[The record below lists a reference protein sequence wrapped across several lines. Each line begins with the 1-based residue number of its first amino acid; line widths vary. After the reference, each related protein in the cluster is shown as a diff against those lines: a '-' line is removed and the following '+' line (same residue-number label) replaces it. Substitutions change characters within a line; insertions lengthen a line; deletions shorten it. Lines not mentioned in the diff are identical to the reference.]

1 MDKINIRNL
10 GVGAIEINVNNKR
23 VLINSFN
30 SICKAREIQDDDIL
44 IFTHDDADHFLAD
57 ELPDIR
63 TSNNLIIGFMIS

>member
-23 VLINSFN
+23 VLIDAFIT
-30 SICKAREIQDDDIL
+30 ICKAKEIQNDDIF

-63 TSNNLIIGFMIS
+63 TSNTFIIGFMIS